1 MKKGLAMFLALG
13 LCLGMTACGGQTKQ
27 TAEGDGLKEVT
38 LVLDYVPNTSHTGI
52 YVAQK
57 SGYFEQ
63 HGLKV
68 NIIEPG
74 DNDATTL
81 CAVGKAEFAVTY
93 QENVAY
99 ARTASEPL
107 PIRAIAA
114 IIQHNTSGFIS
125 RAEDNIQ
132 SPKDFEGKAYAG
144 WQAPSEEAVLKAVM
158 AGAGADFSKLTM
170 VGATGS
176 GLESMGD
183 DIDIQREF
191 EG

>member
-13 LCLGMTACGGQTKQ
+13 LCLGMTACGGQTEQ

-38 LVLDYVPNTSHTGI
+38 LVLDYVPNTNHTGI

-81 CAVGKAEFAVTY
+81 CAAGRLPARKPCSRLLW
-93 QENVAY
+93 Q
-99 ARTASEPL
+99 ARTL
-107 PIRAIAA
+107 
-114 IIQHNTSGFIS
+114 TS
-125 RAEDNIQ
+125 
-132 SPKDFEGKAYAG
+132 
-144 WQAPSEEAVLKAVM
+144 PS
-158 AGAGADFSKLTM
+158 
-170 VGATGS
+170 
-176 GLESMGD
+176 
-183 DIDIQREF
+183 
-191 EG
+191 

>member
-1 MKKGLAMFLALG
+1 MKKRIAMFLALG
-13 LCLGMTACGGQTKQ
+13 LCLGMTACGGQTEQ

-38 LVLDYVPNTSHTGI
+38 LVLDYVPNTNHTGI

-57 SGYFEQ
+57 SSYFEQ

-74 DNDATTL
+74 DNDAITL

-93 QENVAY
+93 QENVTY

-125 RAEDNIQ
+125 RAEDKF
-132 SPKDFEGKAYAG
+132 SRPRTLRVKPTPAG
-144 WQAPSEEAVLKAVM
+144 RLPARKPCSRLLWQARALTSPS
-158 AGAGADFSKLTM
+158 
-170 VGATGS
+170 
-176 GLESMGD
+176 
-183 DIDIQREF
+183 
-191 EG
+191 